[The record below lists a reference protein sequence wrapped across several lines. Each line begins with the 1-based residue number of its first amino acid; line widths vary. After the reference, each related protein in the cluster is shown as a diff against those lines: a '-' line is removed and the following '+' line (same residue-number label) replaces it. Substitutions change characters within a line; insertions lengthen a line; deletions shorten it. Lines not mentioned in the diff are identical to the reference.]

1 MKETNLDLES
11 KHWVFS
17 STASIPISS
26 VFFIVTSLKL
36 FHLICSIK
44 IVIAT
49 WPPIQPL
56 KGLAEEV
63 CKTNVPYEQ

>member
-17 STASIPISS
+17 LTASIPISS
-26 VFFIVTSLKL
+26 VFFIVTYFKL

-49 WPPIQPL
+49 WPPIEPL
-56 KGLAEEV
+56 EGSTLAEEV
-63 CKTNVPYEQ
+63 CKTNVP